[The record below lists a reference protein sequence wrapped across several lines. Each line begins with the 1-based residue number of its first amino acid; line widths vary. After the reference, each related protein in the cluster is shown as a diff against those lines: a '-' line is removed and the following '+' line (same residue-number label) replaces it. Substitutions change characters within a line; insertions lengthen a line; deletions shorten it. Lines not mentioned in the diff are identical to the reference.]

1 MKTLSLAFI
10 VAILLVGCAS
20 NPLLTGEPADWVRKP
35 AAELRNSLGEPTRT
49 VVHQD
54 GSQTWE
60 YVTEGEYVR
69 EHRSPGHFV
78 NVTRYLV
85 KDGKVRKWFTER
97 IEDGVVV
104 RSDH

>member
-1 MKTLSLAFI
+1 MKNPFLTI
-10 VAILLVGCAS
+10 AIAVVISGCAS
-20 NPLLTGEPADWVRKP
+20 NPLLTGEPSDWKRKP

-49 VVHQD
+49 VTHQD

-78 NVTRYLV
+78 NVTRYLI

-104 RSDH
+104 RRDH